1 VSFLPEHVSPIVL
14 TLAAL
19 GVAVRLDRRR
29 CWLVGLPALIGLTTG
44 LVLDTVGASVHD
56 VPLVPFV
63 VEIATVTTLC
73 GIALS
78 RPAASTLY

>member
-1 VSFLPEHVSPIVL
+1 VSFLPEHLNPIVL

-19 GVAVRLDRRR
+19 GVAALLDRRR

-44 LVLDTVGASVHD
+44 FVLDTVGASVHD

-63 VEIATVTTLC
+63 IEIATVVTLC
-73 GIALS
+73 GIAFS
-78 RPAASTLY
+78 RPATSTLY